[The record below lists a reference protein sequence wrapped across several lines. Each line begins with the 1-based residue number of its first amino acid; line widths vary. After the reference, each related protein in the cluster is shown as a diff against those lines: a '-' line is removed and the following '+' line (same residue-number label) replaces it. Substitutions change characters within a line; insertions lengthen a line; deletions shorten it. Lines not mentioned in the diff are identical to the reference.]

1 MPVVERTRFMVGPA
15 DGDAIYD
22 GPIGTTIKVAG
33 SATGGVL
40 SICEMPIA
48 AGYMVPPHTHRD
60 FDEWSVVLEGR
71 VGARVGDDEFIAVA
85 GSYILKPRGIQHT
98 FWNPG
103 PEPARIIELITPAG
117 FEEFFRRVTKLANA
131 DELTDELMESMAA
144 EYGTTVSMDWVD
156 DLVDR
161 YGLTVTV

>member
-1 MPVVERTRFMVGPA
+1 
-15 DGDAIYD
+15 
-22 GPIGTTIKVAG
+22 
-33 SATGGVL
+33 
-40 SICEMPIA
+40 MPIA

-60 FDEWSVVLEGR
+60 FDEWSVVLDGR

-117 FEEFFRRVTKLANA
+117 FEQFFRRVTELANA
-131 DELTDELMESMAA
+131 DELTDDLMESMAA

-156 DLVDR
+156 DLADR